1 MGKKRGRV
9 GKRKRER
16 VWKKKKNNVG
26 EKGRRIGKRKEKNNR
41 EKKEREF
48 GKKTKRDFGKMRIW
62 ENNWENGEE
71 DIYIYKEI
79 LLYSCGFR
87 VKLYFK
93 TTLHQGEE
101 NNLSL
106 LCFFKA

>member
-1 MGKKRGRV
+1 MKGKDKTIWKRRGPRIGVQRRDNWEKREGELGKKNE
-9 GKRKRER
+9 REFG
-16 VWKKKKNNVG
+16 KKKKNNIG

-71 DIYIYKEI
+71 DIYI
-79 LLYSCGFR
+79 
-87 VKLYFK
+87 
-93 TTLHQGEE
+93 
-101 NNLSL
+101 
-106 LCFFKA
+106 